1 MSTAR
6 SVGRIAGVTSSS
18 YPMNEFGHTT
28 AVGHGD
34 IVAGVGERSHDELVL
49 VDGTRLHLR
58 PLTRED
64 RDGLLSLFHRL
75 SEESRWR
82 RFMSPK
88 PHLAPRELDYL
99 TDVDHVAHEAFAAV
113 DERDGSLVGVA
124 RYIRHTGSE
133 CSAELAVEVADELQR
148 RGIGTAL
155 CARVIARARDNG
167 FTVLTATAL
176 WNNLAA
182 RRLLRRLGFHARRS
196 QGAEIELA
204 LVLDEAV
211 QSSTA
216 NEKGGIA

>member
-1 MSTAR
+1 
-6 SVGRIAGVTSSS
+6 
-18 YPMNEFGHTT
+18 MNEFGHTT
-28 AVGHGD
+28 EVRRGGIAASHDGHS
-34 IVAGVGERSHDELVL
+34 RDELVL
-49 VDGTRLHLR
+49 LDGTRLRLR

-99 TDVDHVAHEAFAAV
+99 TDVDHVAHGAFAAV

-124 RYIRHTGSE
+124 RYIRHVGCE
-133 CSAELAVEVADELQR
+133 CSAELAVEVVDELQR

-196 QGAEIELA
+196 QGREIELA
-204 LVLDEAV
+204 LLLGEAV
-211 QSSTA
+211 ENATGT
-216 NEKGGIA
+216 ERGGIA

>member
-1 MSTAR
+1 MSPAR
-6 SVGRIAGVTSSS
+6 TVGRIAGVPSSS
-18 YPMNEFGHTT
+18 LSMNEFGQTT
-28 AVGHGD
+28 EVRRADVAANHDGHS
-34 IVAGVGERSHDELVL
+34 RDELVL
-49 VDGTRLHLR
+49 LDGTRLRLR
-58 PLTRED
+58 PLTRDD

-99 TDVDHVAHEAFAAV
+99 TDVDHVTHEAYAAV

-124 RYIRHTGSE
+124 RYIRHGGSE
-133 CSAELAVEVADELQR
+133 SCAELAVEVADEYQR

-196 QGAEIELA
+196 QGREIELA
-204 LVLDEAV
+204 LLLDATERR
-211 QSSTA
+211 
-216 NEKGGIA
+216 

>member
-1 MSTAR
+1 MSPSTHL
-6 SVGRIAGVTSSS
+6 
-18 YPMNEFGHTT
+18 MNEFGQTT
-28 AVGHGD
+28 EVRRDDLARAH
-34 IVAGVGERSHDELVL
+34 ARDELL
-49 VDGTRLHLR
+49 LSDGTRLRLR

-88 PHLAPRELDYL
+88 PTLAPRELDYM

-124 RYIRHTGSE
+124 RYVRHLGTE
-133 CSAELAVEVADELQR
+133 TTAELAVEVADELQR

-155 CARVIARARDNG
+155 CMRVIERAQENG

-176 WNNLAA
+176 WSNQPA
-182 RRLLRRLGFHARRS
+182 RRLLRNLGFLARRS
-196 QGAEIELA
+196 QGREIELA
-204 LVLDEAV
+204 LVLVDRD
-211 QSSTA
+211 
-216 NEKGGIA
+216 

>member
-1 MSTAR
+1 MSAAR
-6 SVGRIAGVTSSS
+6 SVGRIAEVASSS
-18 YPMNEFGHTT
+18 HSMNEFGHTT
-28 AVGHGD
+28 EMRRGDVAAGDHG
-34 IVAGVGERSHDELVL
+34 RSHDELVL
-49 VDGTRLHLR
+49 VDGTRLRVR

-88 PHLAPRELDYL
+88 PQLAPRELDYL

-124 RYIRHTGSE
+124 RYIRHPGAE

-155 CARVIARARDNG
+155 CTRVIARARANG

-196 QGAEIELA
+196 QGREIELA
-204 LVLDEAV
+204 LALDPTERR
-211 QSSTA
+211 
-216 NEKGGIA
+216 